1 MGEWLEICNLVAIGG
16 VPNNYFM
23 PNGYINGGYANNANF
38 QTNNAYMPRNGLAMA
53 QDINSLYP
61 SIYRI
66 VYPVVQKVTDE
77 NNFRVIN
84 DEAVS
89 NATNTVYNIVE
100 GDLTSAQDSIQSS
113 NFNANSQ
120 MTSNTQV
127 SSASSQNNSTSATFN
142 QGNSAPNYNANGTQ
156 NSRNNAAS
164 STVNGTQANNN
175 NLQSAASNENLHS
188 SKIIATASS
197 NQNLLLKDL
206 IRILVIRELIAK
218 SNSRRQQY
226 NQPYY
231 QFMPNYV
238 F

>member
-1 MGEWLEICNLVAIGG
+1 MEAWLEICNLVVIGG

-23 PNGYINGGYANNANF
+23 PNGYINGGY
-38 QTNNAYMPRNGLAMA
+38 MPRNGVAMA

-100 GDLTSAQDSIQSS
+100 GDLTSAQDSIQNS

-120 MTSNTQV
+120 MASNMQA
-127 SSASSQNNSTSATFN
+127 SSTSSQNNSAS
-142 QGNSAPNYNANGTQ
+142 NYNANGMQ
-156 NSRNNAAS
+156 NPRNNVAS
-164 STVNGTQANNN
+164 STMSGSQMNNN
-175 NLQSAASNENLHS
+175 NLQSANTASNENLSS
-188 SKIIATASS
+188 SKTITTASS